1 MKKITKERKSPHLSY
16 VFVFPCS
23 PEITKSRKK
32 KKKKLILLMLHLV
45 INKY

>member
-32 KKKKLILLMLHLV
+32 KQLILLMLHLV

>member
-23 PEITKSRKK
+23 PEITKSREKK
-32 KKKKLILLMLHLV
+32 TTHT
-45 INKY
+45 INVTFSYK